1 MRTGPS
7 SSRDVVISAPLIA
20 LTVGAAA
27 LLAAGALG
35 QETPAT
41 SASPAASE
49 AALRTALVT
58 FADGNTLPLRNWTL
72 SYDYVTWG
80 RGRSPASGTPAGR
93 EAGALWLGKRAVA
106 LQHSVL
112 TIGHGEVRRET
123 LVDGRPQPIVSSSA
137 REVVI
142 TAADGK
148 TVKAKVEP
156 PHRDLLVPGADKS
169 TMVMARSLDLR
180 GEGITGTR
188 REVCLLSFSSLVE
201 CGGSPADQV
210 VKVEFE

>member
-1 MRTGPS
+1 MKLA
-7 SSRDVVISAPLIA
+7 VA
-20 LTVGAAA
+20 LMMLAAA
-27 LLAAGALG
+27 A
-35 QETPAT
+35 
-41 SASPAASE
+41 SAQE
-49 AALRTALVT
+49 AAAVRTALVT

-72 SYDYVTWG
+72 SYDYVSWA

-93 EAGALWLGKRAVA
+93 EADVLWLGKRALA
-106 LQHSVL
+106 LQGTLL

-123 LVDGRPQPIVSSSA
+123 LVDGRPQPIVSSTA

-142 TAADGK
+142 TTADGK

-156 PHRDLLVPGADKS
+156 PHRDLLVPDADKE

-188 REVCLLSFSSLVE
+188 REVCLLSFTSLVE
-201 CGGSPADQV
+201 CGGSAADQV

>member
-1 MRTGPS
+1 MKLA
-7 SSRDVVISAPLIA
+7 VALVLIA
-20 LTVGAAA
+20 ASASAQEAAA
-27 LLAAGALG
+27 V
-35 QETPAT
+35 
-41 SASPAASE
+41 
-49 AALRTALVT
+49 RTALVT

-72 SYDYVTWG
+72 SYDYVSWG
-80 RGRSPASGTPAGR
+80 RGRSPSSGTPAGR
-93 EAGALWLGKRAVA
+93 QADVLWLGKRAIP
-106 LQHSVL
+106 LQEAVL
-112 TIGHGEVRRET
+112 TIEHGEVRRET
-123 LVDGRPQPIVSSSA
+123 LVDGRPQSIVSSSA

-142 TAADGK
+142 TTDGK

-156 PHRDLLVPGADKS
+156 PHRDLLMPDAEKS